1 MYTDEIYVSDNDIFT
16 LSEAVKAYDKI
27 TDKAYREHKMSLKA
41 RLDVQIFK
49 LKFDSFIKRYYNSR
63 VHKNE
68 SKHSQNKCFV
78 NIRGVFFTHITKYYF
93 SPAFISVPALVVHV
107 FAYMIL
113 LYHI

>member
-16 LSEAVKAYDKI
+16 LAEAVKAYDKI

-68 SKHSQNKCFV
+68 SKHSQNKC
-78 NIRGVFFTHITKYYF
+78 
-93 SPAFISVPALVVHV
+93 
-107 FAYMIL
+107 
-113 LYHI
+113 